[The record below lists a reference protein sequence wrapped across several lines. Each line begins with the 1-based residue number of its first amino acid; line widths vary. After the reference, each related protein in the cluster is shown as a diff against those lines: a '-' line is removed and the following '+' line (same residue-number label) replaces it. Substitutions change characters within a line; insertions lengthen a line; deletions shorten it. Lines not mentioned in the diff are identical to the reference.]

1 MGPPIAAFI
10 LTFLVNIAAG
20 ICIFIL
26 LLVAMNGYSE
36 SDAMYGLGVYGV
48 LAFLVTLTMSLL
60 AALVAERLRNR
71 EFRAI
76 SAVLIAAVVFSL
88 LGIFLK
94 GICSIIGVGVAEFVR
109 VNF

>member
-10 LTFLVNIAAG
+10 LTFLINIVAG
-20 ICIFIL
+20 VCIFVL
-26 LLVAMNGYSE
+26 LLVAMNGYTE
-36 SDAMYGLGVYGV
+36 SDATYGLAVYGV
-48 LAFLVTLTMSLL
+48 FAVFVTITMSLL
-60 AALVAERLRNR
+60 AALVAKRFRKR

-76 SAVLIAAVVFSL
+76 SAVLIAVVVFSL
-88 LGIFLK
+88 IGIFLK